1 MTVGDPLV
9 LAEEET
15 NLTATDADVTGRDVG
30 VLTEMAVELGHER
43 LAEPH
48 DLTFGGVVRIEVRA
62 ALGTTNRHTGQRILE
77 DLLETEELDGSQV
90 HRGVESQSALVRP
103 QYRRV
108 LDTEATVD
116 AHLALVIDPRD
127 PEDDLTLRFADT
139 RQDCCL
145 DVLRVLLEHR
155 AEGLEDL
162 PHGLVELGLSRIALQ
177 HCLVGVLEL
186 AVHPATS
193 FMCRRPSDDFRT
205 TSPRAIPLA
214 RPMD

>member
-1 MTVGDPLV
+1 M
-9 LAEEET
+9 
-15 NLTATDADVTGRDVG
+15 
-30 VLTEMAVELGHER
+30 
-43 LAEPH
+43 
-48 DLTFGGVVRIEVRA
+48 
-62 ALGTTNRHTGQRILE
+62 
-77 DLLETEELDGSQV
+77 
-90 HRGVESQSALVRP
+90 VESQSALVRP

-108 LDTEATVD
+108 LDTETTVD

-162 PHGLVELGLSRIALQ
+162 PYGLMELGLPRIALQ
-177 HCLVGVLEL
+177 HRLVGVLEL
-186 AVHPATS
+186 AIHPATS
-193 FMCRRPSDDFRT
+193 FMCRRPSVDFRT

-214 RPMD
+214 HPMD